1 MKHKLRT
8 LHHNNDDGLE
18 SPKHTGKGIK
28 ISSQVQ
34 QLINKHKVT
43 TLHSNNKH
51 WSGKLVSKMHNYQ
64 NLETRSTNWGV
75 DFTNNCVWSG
85 KVSTTEIIKK
95 PRLAASE
102 AQTEQTP
109 QMQQWWDIKEDPE
122 QDLSSQDFKIL
133 HNSNDMEMGMWMWNY
148 AILRLG
154 AAKEFKHKLRS
165 SAAHK
170 QLTLV
175 RKGEHSQNHQN

>member
-1 MKHKLRT
+1 MIWESKH
-8 LHHNNDDGLE
+8 
-18 SPKHTGKGIK
+18 
-28 ISSQVQ
+28 
-34 QLINKHKVT
+34 
-43 TLHSNNKH
+43 
-51 WSGKLVSKMHNYQ
+51 
-64 NLETRSTNWGV
+64 NW
-75 DFTNNCVWSG
+75 NHQ
-85 KVSTTEIIKK
+85 K

-102 AQTEQTP
+102 A

-175 RKGEHSQNHQN
+175 RKGEHSQKSSKLDPEEGGTKHKLL

>member
-1 MKHKLRT
+1 
-8 LHHNNDDGLE
+8 
-18 SPKHTGKGIK
+18 
-28 ISSQVQ
+28 
-34 QLINKHKVT
+34 
-43 TLHSNNKH
+43 
-51 WSGKLVSKMHNYQ
+51 MHNYYQ

-75 DFTNNCVWSG
+75 DFTKNCVWSG